1 MSGQKIPVALPPK
14 PLRLDSRFTDLK
26 STFMGR
32 ILYNAVLGTAS
43 RQMKAAQKLPPGT
56 ERDNQIKG
64 ALFLKRV
71 LDSNSILTMSM
82 SAGTHMPYNIAQG
95 FVALANGKLFRGIK
109 CFLHQD
115 QGN

>member
-1 MSGQKIPVALPPK
+1 
-14 PLRLDSRFTDLK
+14 
-26 STFMGR
+26 
-32 ILYNAVLGTAS
+32 
-43 RQMKAAQKLPPGT
+43 MKAAQKLPPGT

-109 CFLHQD
+109 CFCTKIRVPALPKD
-115 QGN
+115 KGEEE